1 MLSIYPVYFYK
12 EKDDRYRKQ
21 SDNYQKRNIKKIEN
35 TLKICSQKH
44 I

>member
-1 MLSIYPVYFYK
+1 MLAIYPVYFYK
-12 EKDDRYRKQ
+12 EKDDRKQ
-21 SDNYQKRNIKKIEN
+21 SDHYQKRNIKKVEN